1 MTYRL
6 GPRVRV
12 NSLYTYKASGFD
24 RFDPKAPG
32 IPEGAVVRVVNLHG
46 CPKANTMGQCYVAD
60 PESGRFIGMVDC
72 HSLTPKKAEKS
83 RS

>member
-1 MTYRL
+1 M
-6 GPRVRV
+6 
-12 NSLYTYKASGFD
+12 
-24 RFDPKAPG
+24 
-32 IPEGAVVRVVNLHG
+32 VNLHG